1 MQRQI
6 RLTVK
11 PLRISIRYDKIG
23 TKYSRNILKKLA
35 QFWNTK
41 KMEHWKPLIYIGFRD
56 SHYSESCENHFNEC
70 KTFFIRIHNPY
81 NPPFYK
87 FEITFIIGIIIETYT
102 TITNVATKP

>member
-23 TKYSRNILKKLA
+23 TKYSRNILEKLA

-41 KMEHWKPLIYIGFRD
+41 KWNTG
-56 SHYSESCENHFNEC
+56 NH
-70 KTFFIRIHNPY
+70 
-81 NPPFYK
+81 
-87 FEITFIIGIIIETYT
+87 
-102 TITNVATKP
+102 

>member
-41 KMEHWKPLIYIGFRD
+41 KWNTG
-56 SHYSESCENHFNEC
+56 NH
-70 KTFFIRIHNPY
+70 
-81 NPPFYK
+81 
-87 FEITFIIGIIIETYT
+87 
-102 TITNVATKP
+102 

>member
-23 TKYSRNILKKLA
+23 TKYSRNILEKLA

-41 KMEHWKPLIYIGFRD
+41 KMEHWKPLIYTVFRN
-56 SHYSESCENHFNEC
+56 SHYSESCENHFNVIYC
-70 KTFFIRIHNPY
+70 
-81 NPPFYK
+81 
-87 FEITFIIGIIIETYT
+87 II
-102 TITNVATKP
+102 P

>member
-70 KTFFIRIHNPY
+70 KTFFI
-81 NPPFYK
+81 
-87 FEITFIIGIIIETYT
+87 
-102 TITNVATKP
+102 